1 MLGYMVRRM
10 MFALFTITL
19 ISFASFVIIQLPEG
33 DYVDDHVER
42 LKADG
47 VFLSL
52 HEELELRSWYGL
64 DKPWYVQYGLWTVH
78 LVQGDF
84 GWSFSQELPIT
95 KLVGERLLFT
105 VALTGM
111 TILITWTMAIPI
123 GIYSAVRQHSVGDY
137 TFTFLGFIGLA
148 VPDFLLALVLMYI
161 AFVYLHVSVGGLFSI
176 EYLTGS
182 LESEPQLWGWS
193 PQRLWDMIMHLW
205 IPAVVL
211 GTAGTAG
218 LIRIMRNNLLD
229 ELSKAYVVTARSKGL
244 KGWRVVLKYPVR
256 VAINPLVSGIG
267 GLLPALVG
275 GSVIVSVVLSLP
287 TLGPLLLEALLS
299 QDMFLAATIVLL
311 LGILTVIGTM
321 ISDIFLVIVDPR
333 IKYVE

>member
-1 MLGYMVRRM
+1 MVRRM
-10 MFALFTITL
+10 MFALFTISL
-19 ISFASFVIIQLPEG
+19 ISFAAFVIIQLPEG
-33 DYVDDHVER
+33 DYVDDLVEA

-47 VFLSL
+47 IFMSL
-52 HEELELRSWYGL
+52 DEELQLRDWYGL
-64 DKPWYVQYGLWTVH
+64 NEPWYIQYAQWVGH

-84 GWSFSQELPIT
+84 GYSFSQELPIT

-111 TILITWTMAIPI
+111 TVLITWTMAIPI

-267 GLLPALVG
+267 SLLPALVG

-287 TLGPLLLEALLS
+287 TLGPLLLVALLS

>member
-10 MFALFTITL
+10 MFALFTISL
-19 ISFASFVIIQLPEG
+19 ISFAAFVIIQLPEG
-33 DYVDDHVER
+33 DYVDELVEA

-47 VFLSL
+47 IFMSL
-52 HEELELRSWYGL
+52 DEELQLRDWYGL
-64 DKPWYVQYGLWTVH
+64 NEPWYIQYAQWVGH
-78 LVQGDF
+78 LIQGDF
-84 GWSFSQELPIT
+84 GYSFSQDLPIT

-111 TILITWTMAIPI
+111 TVLITWTMAIPI

-161 AFVYLHVSVGGLFSI
+161 AFVYLRVSVGGLFSI

-182 LESEPQLWGWS
+182 LEDEPQIWGWS
-193 PQRLWDMIMHLW
+193 PQRVWDMIMHLW

-267 GLLPALVG
+267 SLLPALVG

-287 TLGPLLLEALLS
+287 TLGPLLLVALLS